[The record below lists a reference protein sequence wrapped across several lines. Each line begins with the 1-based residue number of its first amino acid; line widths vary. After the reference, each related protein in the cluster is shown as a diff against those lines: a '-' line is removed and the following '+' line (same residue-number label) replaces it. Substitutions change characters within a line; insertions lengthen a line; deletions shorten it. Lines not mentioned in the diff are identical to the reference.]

1 MPKTFSVQADYAAA
15 PDAVLATAT
24 DADAVTA
31 KFTALG
37 AHDVEVV
44 SRTDTADGVR
54 IEVTRKQDVD
64 VPGFAKKV
72 LQPTNSIRLVEDWKR
87 TADGAAATWKGR
99 DLGRPRDARG
109 HPHAHPVK
117 HRRHGA
123 DRGHRQ
129 GVRAAHR
136 GQARGLRGDRDGE
149 GPRRRAGLDRKARRA
164 LSAAAAAELC
174 RRSAAS

>member
-87 TADGAAATWKGR
+87 TADGAAATWKAEIS
-99 DLGRPRDARG
+99 PARATLTG
-109 HPHAHPVK
+109 TRTLTASGTGTTERIEGTAKASVPLIGGKLAEFVATETAK
-117 HRRHGA
+117 A
-123 DRGHRQ
+123 LDDE
-129 GVRAAHR
+129 
-136 GQARGLRGDRDGE
+136 QAWIAKRV
-149 GPRRRAGLDRKARRA
+149 AR
-164 LSAAAAAELC
+164 
-174 RRSAAS
+174 